1 MLYHHMDIRVW
12 NANMRDMHHRNVT
25 AALRNGVAGFVV
37 GALVRDRKTGLR
49 AGVGLALATAFAR
62 VTGHDHE
69 DAQFIEVVDEH
80 GER

>member
-1 MLYHHMDIRVW
+1 MLSYHMAIRVW
-12 NANMRDMHHRNVT
+12 NANVRHMHHRNVT
-25 AALRNGVAGFVV
+25 AALRNGVAGFLV

-49 AGVGLALATAFAR
+49 AGMGLAMATALAR